1 MSETS
6 LVKISNDHKE
16 ILQKLIKV
24 SDLKTEKSYIE
35 NAIEFFL
42 DTGLDPLDRVKK
54 VSGELKKLRDLFVSF
69 IREQEKNK
77 LNPIINKVDDLTST
91 LILFLKEQAV
101 TKEDLREFFN
111 NHKLH
116 TYESNFVDSESNSN
130 LDRAKELL
138 KEIKLHAKE
147 KKDSFIID
155 RKAFLHIQNQ
165 IEGL

>member
-101 TKEDLREFFN
+101 TKEDLRELLN
-111 NHKLH
+111 NQKLQTH
-116 TYESNFVDSESNSN
+116 ESKFDDSGRNSN

-147 KKDSFIID
+147 KKDSFVID

-165 IEGL
+165 IDGL